1 MLVVGFSITCELAVN
16 SDALSFLPAISLLGS
31 AFSFIHMNRFML
43 LICTDINLEL
53 VNIVGPSST
62 NNHWG
67 FLAEHNITG
76 KTTVKF

>member
-1 MLVVGFSITCELAVN
+1 MCEIAVN
-16 SDALSFLPAISLLGS
+16 SDVLSFLPAISLLGS

-43 LICTDINLEL
+43 SICTDINLEWEY
-53 VNIVGPSST
+53 NAGSRNT
-62 NNHWG
+62 KNHWG